1 MDQRVERIPVELQVG
16 GQKYRVL
23 GSAGDDTLLRLAALV
38 DSKLREHAGPHLNS
52 PQGLLLAA
60 MALAH
65 DLEEERAKRQQ
76 VERRSREVLKSVLS
90 RVDSALGTLEASPGA
105 EATEEPALVE
115 VRRKGVDRAAE
126 IGRDD

>member
-1 MDQRVERIPVELQVG
+1 MDQRAERIPVELQVG

-23 GSAGDDTLLRLAALV
+23 ASAGDDTLLRLAALV

-76 VERRSREVLKSVLS
+76 VERRSREVLKSVLT
-90 RVDSALGTLEASPGA
+90 RVDSALGTLEASPSTD
-105 EATEEPALVE
+105 ATEEPALVE
-115 VRRKGVDRAAE
+115 VRRKGVDRAGE
-126 IGRDD
+126 VGRDD